1 MEAIENVEACSV
13 NSPAEDLFVQIFEQ
27 TLGPD
32 KAGYLF
38 IQYPFVDI
46 YGRHRFI
53 DFAIA
58 TPSGKIAIEI
68 DGENYHNPK
77 LISDEKYIDD
87 LLKQNSLVFEGWKVY
102 RWAYR
107 QLAKNPE
114 RVRDE
119 LITFMSGPLLEMSPD
134 YLPQQT
140 GRTIEYRDYQE
151 DALKELSVVRE
162 QGESIALLYHATGV
176 GKTITAAA
184 DAKRMGGR
192 TLFLVN
198 SLNLIEQAR
207 SRFNEVWPEATTGV
221 YTGSEK
227 DTGVD
232 VLFATMQSVVRNLDE
247 FGKGEFDYIIID
259 ECHHAASKSY
269 SAIMSYF
276 TPSFMLGL
284 TATPER
290 ADGEDLLKIF
300 KNVAHKMDL
309 ETAVKRGIL
318 SPIRCFRVKTNIDLS
333 NVRFRGIQYNHLDLE
348 TKLFI
353 PARNKL
359 IVDTYLAYA
368 ENHNT
373 VIFCASVAHADMI
386 RDLLRK
392 EGVSVESVSGRLPE
406 VKRKRILSE
415 YERGSVKVLCAC
427 DLLNEGWDSPKT
439 DVLFMA
445 RPTMSRTV
453 YLQQLGRGVRKHE
466 GKESLIVFDF
476 VDNAGLFNMPFSLH
490 RVLNIGKYRPFEYTL
505 APETL
510 RRMEEE
516 LRRKGERPEALI
528 DIPVY
533 ATDYEQI
540 ELFNWQELAKSMIS
554 QMEFVRRVDV
564 QAETV
569 DRYIKDGRIKAD
581 MAVPISSDRVFNYF
595 KTETI
600 EKYAKE
606 FGWEIINRN
615 NIRKKFLEFVEKMDM
630 AYSYKPVLL
639 LAMMNGMDERGR
651 IDIENV
657 VQYFIEFYA
666 DRRSAGLKVEKDNS
680 LFCRENVSTID
691 AKRNILSNP
700 FKRFADMSF
709 MAYGKD
715 LERIEFDW
723 DLFKRMSD
731 DDWRTLKDLC
741 EKKLQEYYKRIA

>member
-1 MEAIENVEACSV
+1 MKVVEQTDTYSV
-13 NSPAEDLFVQIFEQ
+13 NSPAEDLFVRIFEQ
-27 TLGPD
+27 TLGPE

-38 IQYPFVDI
+38 VQYPVVDI

-58 TPSGKIAIEI
+58 TPEGKIAIEI

-77 LISDEKYIDD
+77 RISDEKYIDD
-87 LLKQNSLVFEGWKVY
+87 LLKQNSLVFQGWKVY
-102 RWAYR
+102 RWAHR
-107 QLAKNPE
+107 QLEKTPD

-119 LITFMSGPLLEMSPD
+119 LMTFMSGPLLEIDPN

-140 GRTIEYRDYQE
+140 GRMIEYRDYQT
-151 DALKELSVVRE
+151 DALDELDKVRS

-184 DAKRMGGR
+184 DAKRIGGR

-198 SLNLIEQAR
+198 ALNLIDQAKV
-207 SRFNEVWPEATTGV
+207 RFSEVWPEASLGV
-221 YTGSEK
+221 YTGVEK
-227 DTGVD
+227 SKNVD

-247 FGKGEFDYIIID
+247 FDKSEFDYIIID

-276 TPSFMLGL
+276 RPSFTLGL

-290 ADGEDLLKIF
+290 ADGEDMLKVF

-318 SPIRCFRVKTNIDLS
+318 APIRCFRVKTNIDLS
-333 NVRFRGIQYNHLDLE
+333 NVRYRGAQYNHLDLE
-348 TKLFI
+348 SKLFI
-353 PARNKL
+353 PERNKL
-359 IVDTYLAYA
+359 IVETYLAYA
-368 ENHNT
+368 SDHNT
-373 VIFCASVAHADMI
+373 VVFCASVAHADMI
-386 RDLLRK
+386 RDAMRK
-392 EGVSVESVSGRLPE
+392 AGVAAESVSGRIPE
-406 VKRKRILSE
+406 IRRRQILAD
-415 YERGSVKVLCAC
+415 YEQGRVKVLCAC
-427 DLLNEGWDSPKT
+427 DLLNEGWDSPRT

-490 RVLNIGKYRPFEYTL
+490 RVLNIGRYRPFEYTL
-505 APETL
+505 APESL
-510 RRMEEE
+510 RRIEDD
-516 LRRKGERPEALI
+516 LLRKGERPEALV
-528 DIPVY
+528 DLPVF

-540 ELFNWQELAKSMIS
+540 ELFNWQEVAKSMIS

-569 DRYIKDGRIKAD
+569 DRYVRDGRIKAD
-581 MAVPISSDRVFNYF
+581 MAVPISSDRTFNYF
-595 KTETI
+595 KLETV
-600 EKYAKE
+600 EKYANE
-606 FGWEIINRN
+606 FGWRLISRE
-615 NIRKKFLEFVEKMDM
+615 NIREVFVEFVKKMDM
-630 AYSYKPVLL
+630 SYSYKPVLL
-639 LAMMNGMDERGR
+639 MAMMDGMDARGSVD
-651 IDIENV
+651 IDSIVN
-657 VQYFIEFYA
+657 YFLEYYQS
-666 DRRSAGLKVEKDNS
+666 RRQAGLKVEKENS
-680 LFCRENVSTID
+680 LFSRESVSASE

-700 FKRFADMSF
+700 FKRFADMRF
-709 MAYGKD
+709 MSYSKN
-715 LERIEFDW
+715 LERVEFDRY
-723 DLFKRMSD
+723 LFKKLNEE
-731 DDWRTLKDLC
+731 DWTELRKICD
-741 EKKLQEYYKRIA
+741 EKLEGYYERSF